1 MKWTEIR
8 DILLRDGYQI
18 ARQKG
23 SHIHLRAPGRTPIT
37 MALHGD
43 EASPGI
49 VRKILV
55 KDAGLTE
62 ERIKQLR

>member
-8 DILLRDGYQI
+8 DILLRDGYEI
-18 ARQKG
+18 VRKKG
-23 SHIHLRAPGRTPIT
+23 SHLHLRARGRTPIT
-37 MALHGD
+37 MALHSN
-43 EASPGI
+43 EASPGM